1 MLPKASTNTSVSL
14 TDIASL
20 TAWTCNTV
28 YDSTHYFF
36 RDVDFEGADEG
47 SDFPYGDDISSLLD
61 CSCCGCCCSGVN
73 CCLAASSNLLQTVC
87 KMMAKIGSAVVS
99 IF

>member
-1 MLPKASTNTSVSL
+1 MSVSL

-28 YDSTHYFF
+28 YDSTRYFF

-47 SDFPYGDDISSLLD
+47 SDFPYGDDRYD
-61 CSCCGCCCSGVN
+61 GGF
-73 CCLAASSNLLQTVC
+73 CLN
-87 KMMAKIGSAVVS
+87 
-99 IF
+99 